1 MKKKNKKQLKSMTV
15 SLVVCFVALLGVVGN
30 AVFRHEKNTPG
41 ENRDNRTKEEA
52 QQEEELP
59 TEPTAGS
66 DVANTQE
73 KEEEEIK
80 DESENEAAT
89 PTQNSAESLQ
99 FSADV
104 PMAWPVE
111 GVILLNYSMDQT
123 VYFATLDQYKYNPA
137 LIISGEVGQ
146 EVLAARTGTVTAV
159 EVDAQTGTTVTVD
172 MGSGY
177 QAKYGQLK
185 EVALHEGDFV
195 QTGEII
201 GYLSEPTKYYS
212 VEGCNLY
219 FQMLKDGEPVN
230 PLEYLD
236 I

>member
-1 MKKKNKKQLKSMTV
+1 MTV

-41 ENRDNRTKEEA
+41 ENQDNQTKEQT
-52 QQEEELP
+52 QQATDPP
-59 TEPTAGS
+59 TEPTAGN
-66 DVANTQE
+66 DVTNTEKKEESAN
-73 KEEEEIK
+73 EEEEK
-80 DESENEAAT
+80 ATDDVASE
-89 PTQNSAESLQ
+89 TQNSVESLQ
-99 FSADV
+99 FAADE
-104 PMAWPVE
+104 PMTWPVE

-137 LIISGEVGQ
+137 LIISGEVGK
-146 EVLAARTGTVTAV
+146 EVLAARTGTVSAV

-185 EVALHEGDFV
+185 EVALHEGDYV

-236 I
+236 V